1 MKFKNFL
8 VLAGIFIGAL
18 IVWASTLLWIPS
30 ISNFL
35 LERSGNCPT
44 LDYTA
49 CANTISTYGATGDI
63 FGAVTSLFSGLAL
76 FAVAFTLWIDIQ
88 TRREGRKPLVITHLN
103 SDSLVLD
110 SPNITSGREITLKI
124 EIEVRN
130 QTSEAAINISLSGIL
145 KNGSESLTL
154 PLNHLEA
161 PLNGGATGTIKIS
174 HKLHGSHLQ
183 SFLSSLTEETQHIE
197 LEIETHYQSL
207 EDVKWMTSAIYEI
220 RCTQAGQRRKLNAV
234 RADTDDFNELWINDA
249 AVALEPSVKGG
260 SWKHKKL

>member
-8 VLAGIFIGAL
+8 VLTGILLGSL
-18 IVWASTLLWIPS
+18 IVWASTLLWIPK

-35 LERSGNCPT
+35 INNSENCTTP
-44 LDYTA
+44 YYA
-49 CANTISTYGATGDI
+49 ECANTISTYGATGDI

-76 FAVAFTLWIDIQ
+76 FAVAFTLWMDIQ
-88 TRREGRKPLVITHLN
+88 TRREGRKPLVITHLS
-103 SDSLVLD
+103 SDSLILD
-110 SPNITSGREITLKI
+110 SPKISNGREIILQI
-124 EIEVRN
+124 EIEVMN
-130 QTSEAAINISLSGIL
+130 QTTEAALNISLSGTL

-161 PLNGGATGTIKIS
+161 PLNGGATGIIKLS
-174 HKLHGSHLQ
+174 HKLHGTHLQ

-197 LEIETHYQSL
+197 LEIQTHYQSL
-207 EDVKWMTSAIYEI
+207 ENVNWMTSAIYEI

-249 AVALEPSVKGG
+249 AVALEPTVKGG